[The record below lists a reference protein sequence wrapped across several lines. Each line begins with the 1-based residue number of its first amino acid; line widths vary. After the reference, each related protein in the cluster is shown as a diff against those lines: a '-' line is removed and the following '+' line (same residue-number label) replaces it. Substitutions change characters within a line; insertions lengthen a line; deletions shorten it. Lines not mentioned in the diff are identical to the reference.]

1 VENGK
6 LTNSLIDELIA
17 YVHSK
22 PRKVEM
28 VFIGQAFTVVKLISG
43 EVGLALT
50 PTKRFDSCIGASKLA
65 GKLTR
70 HNSSELAHFMKSSN
84 SFLQSIG
91 LAAINAVLQG
101 DLRER
106 TDFLEGDFLRFLE
119 IRSEDKIAMID
130 YYSTKI
136 SFFKGKN
143 LTIFDDRLAGKRK
156 DIPILSMSML
166 KEKLPL
172 ADIVIF
178 PPTLLGKVDI
188 LRKSASKARE
198 IVLVH
203 PTTPPLPEPFFKRG
217 VTMVAS
223 MMILDP
229 ESLTRY
235 VMEGAGTTLFKKF
248 CKKIVFKQ
256 GVSS

>member
-1 VENGK
+1 MV
-6 LTNSLIDELIA
+6 DELIA
-17 YVHSK
+17 YVQSK
-22 PRKVEM
+22 PQKVEM
-28 VFIGQAFTVVKLISG
+28 IFIGQAFTVVKLISG

-50 PTKRFDSCIGASKLA
+50 PTKRFDSCIGASRLA
-65 GKLTR
+65 GKLTGR
-70 HNSSELAHFMKSSN
+70 NSSQLAQFMKSKN

-101 DLRER
+101 DLEER
-106 TDFLEGDFLRFLE
+106 KDFLEGDFLQFLG

-143 LTIFDDRLAGKRK
+143 LTIFDNRFVGKRK
-156 DIPILSMSML
+156 DITILPMSML
-166 KEKLPL
+166 QEKLSM

-178 PPTLLGKVDI
+178 PPTLLGKIDT
-188 LRKSASKARE
+188 LRKFASKTRE
-198 IVLVH
+198 FVLVH

-229 ESLTRY
+229 DSLTHY
-235 VMEGAGTTLFKKF
+235 ILEGAGTALFKKF
-248 CKKIVFKQ
+248 CKKIIFKRNA
-256 GVSS
+256 GS